1 MSRKSP
7 DASPIRWIG
16 HESAVSPC
24 SFVTLFVSLNV
35 AANAILLSIVVSGNV
50 RTVRLGLPS
59 ISTMLDDNIDLSIA
73 FGFLVCFFLAV
84 RTLGVVNFH
93 LVNNGY
99 TKFALIVGILQIASF
114 NMIPIV
120 RVSEYNNLHFA
131 FALLTVI
138 FSVLREVALLYNRY
152 MEPSSS
158 TVRKILPLNF
168 IIILL
173 IVFLGGTYAIGI
185 ESSEYIESYQPFA
198 VLEYITFFLIANC
211 VALEIL
217 DLPSSSVRG
226 SNRSLSS
233 ASTQSSYT
241 RIQNYGKY

>member
-1 MSRKSP
+1 MLG
-7 DASPIRWIG
+7 SPIRRIG
-16 HESAVSPC
+16 HESVVSPC

-35 AANAILLSIVVSGNV
+35 VANAILLSIVVSGNV

-93 LVNNGY
+93 LVNNWY
-99 TKFALIVGILQIASF
+99 TKAALVLGILQIASF

-131 FALLTVI
+131 FAVLTVV
-138 FSVLREVALLYNRY
+138 FSVLRETFLLYNRY
-152 MEPSSS
+152 SRYHGN
-158 TVRKILPLNF
+158 TILVINF
-168 IIILL
+168 GIVLL
-173 IVFLGGTYAIGI
+173 ICVLGFTYAIGI
-185 ESSEYIESYQPFA
+185 SNSTYIESYQPFA

-217 DLPSSSVRG
+217 DLPPSDQPHKYTAVDNSIWP
-226 SNRSLSS
+226 LSTEPS
-233 ASTQSSYT
+233 EKTQ
-241 RIQNYGKY
+241 